1 MTSRSVSPLAWMALG
16 AGVAGVL
23 GVALPRL
30 LPEPATEPAHDQ
42 TADPQAQS
50 QRPAPPASASKPAPR
65 AGGNDAELS
74 PAELFRRIA
83 PSVVVVLARMPD
95 GVVQGS
101 GVVVSAGTVITARGV
116 VDGASQILVRQADES
131 WPVSGAKLDSQHD
144 LAKLAVPRLSLPPLP
159 LRPSQVIDI
168 GERVYAVGAA
178 RDLQLSLSEG
188 LFTGLRHEAG
198 ETLIQTTAGVSQ
210 GSRGGGLFDARGR
223 LMGITTWQRMGSERQ
238 GFALPAR
245 LAESVEGPTLLVAG
259 TWTAPD
265 FDPSGTRVAVSEAN
279 ESETDRRR
287 AEGAQ
292 AFEEAVLL
300 LGEKADDLDVQWRRY
315 KDACAG
321 RHTSTYTYGRGWFG
335 IWEGVTIAANESMPQ
350 CRTIYSDIERLS
362 EEIRVEMAAADE
374 AARRS
379 WVYPGTRRSIRRKYL
394 MDWSGWDE

>member
-1 MTSRSVSPLAWMALG
+1 MA
-16 AGVAGVL
+16 
-23 GVALPRL
+23 
-30 LPEPATEPAHDQ
+30 
-42 TADPQAQS
+42 
-50 QRPAPPASASKPAPR
+50 
-65 AGGNDAELS
+65 
-74 PAELFRRIA
+74 
-83 PSVVVVLARMPD
+83 D

-101 GVVVSAGTVITARGV
+101 GVVVSAGTVVTTRGV

-131 WPVSGAKLDSQHD
+131 WPVSGAKLDAQHD
-144 LAKLAVPRLSLPPLP
+144 LAKLAVPGLPLPPLF
-159 LRPSQVIDI
+159 LRPAQVIDI

-178 RDLQLSLSEG
+178 AGQDLRLSLSEG
-188 LFTGLRHEAG
+188 LFTGLRYEEG
-198 ETLIQTTAGVSQ
+198 ETLIQTTAEVSQ

-223 LMGITTWQRMGSERQ
+223 LMGITTWRMRSERQ
-238 GFALPAR
+238 SLALPAR
-245 LAESVEGPTLLVAG
+245 LVESVEGPTLLVSG
-259 TWTAPD
+259 TWNAPD
-265 FDPSGTRVAVSEAN
+265 LEPSETSVAVSEAN

-287 AEGAQ
+287 AEGARV
-292 AFEEAVLL
+292 FEEAVRL
-300 LGEKADDLDVQWRRY
+300 LGDKADDLDVQWRRY

-374 AARRS
+374 AARRA